1 VWDRSHVQSSDE
13 TPLQSFVRRA
23 IEQAPRARDHYDK
36 KIQELSGTKGKPLYD
51 LSRGKGLNPSATML
65 HQMADVLGQP
75 TELINRAARGE
86 SVDPVDLGRGG
97 DDKGAAKS
105 GASTNPKVLPTPD
118 DIVEIDSVDVG
129 YGMGGTY
136 LDTVDGREPSER
148 LMFTRAWLNNFTQA
162 PPEMLFVARGIGDSM
177 MPTIL
182 DSDIVIVDRS
192 QRTAKLRD
200 QIWAMSLGD
209 IGMIKRLR
217 PSPDGSMRILSD
229 NNLVPEDQA
238 GDGELHIV
246 GRVVAIVRKV

>member
-1 VWDRSHVQSSDE
+1 
-13 TPLQSFVRRA
+13 
-23 IEQAPRARDHYDK
+23 
-36 KIQELSGTKGKPLYD
+36 
-51 LSRGKGLNPSATML
+51 
-65 HQMADVLGQP
+65 
-75 TELINRAARGE
+75 
-86 SVDPVDLGRGG
+86 
-97 DDKGAAKS
+97 
-105 GASTNPKVLPTPD
+105 
-118 DIVEIDSVDVG
+118 
-129 YGMGGTY
+129 
-136 LDTVDGREPSER
+136 
-148 LMFTRAWLNNFTQA
+148 
-162 PPEMLFVARGIGDSM
+162 MLFVARGIGGSM